1 MDPSRIPHQGH
12 EHAMWK
18 QDLYIAEQ
26 EGLRFVL
33 AHSAAGHG
41 QCKIAVGL
49 RAKGFLTNRGNVAG
63 YLWHVLLRASK
74 YHKQCLFC
82 LRHIQPPASPH
93 CTVALE
99 RARDGASQGDV
110 LHYMREPKDGARG

>member
-1 MDPSRIPHQGH
+1 
-12 EHAMWK
+12 MWK

-49 RAKGFLTNRGNVAG
+49 RAKGFLTNTGICTGKRRWGRIEKAMETSQGG
-63 YLWHVLLRASK
+63 YCRREAKEGARATS
-74 YHKQCLFC
+74 
-82 LRHIQPPASPH
+82 
-93 CTVALE
+93 LE
-99 RARDGASQGDV
+99 R
-110 LHYMREPKDGARG
+110 